1 MRFFVCSILL
11 LLVLIAFYCLDDGV
25 HVVFWQINLLF
36 RQFFHAFFI
45 SKNVPVSYC
54 ILATCQAHS
63 QYLCY
68 WCWKNAVVFS
78 LTFRRTKQKFGC
90 CLRKIVSLWH
100 NNRSH
105 FPFFYFL
112 WSFSF
117 VNESAQK
124 CVFYNFFTRQNKN
137 SANRAIKRSMKL
149 LLNIPSL
156 RWRFL
161 WISVAALKSF
171 CCNTNTRQ
179 STRFKHVG
187 VCMVCIT

>member
-36 RQFFHAFFI
+36 RQFYHAFFI

-90 CLRKIVSLWH
+90 CLRKIVPLWH

-105 FPFFYFL
+105 FPFFLLLMEFFFCEWKCSEMCFL
-112 WSFSF
+112 QFFYETKQKLSKSRDQT
-117 VNESAQK
+117 VNETSFEYSK
-124 CVFYNFFTRQNKN
+124 F
-137 SANRAIKRSMKL
+137 
-149 LLNIPSL
+149 
-156 RWRFL
+156 
-161 WISVAALKSF
+161 ALKISLNLGR
-171 CCNTNTRQ
+171 CIKIVLLQ
-179 STRFKHVG
+179 HKHAS
-187 VCMVCIT
+187 IDKI